1 MQVCM
6 SVCGGVHV
14 CVCVCVCGVCVCA
27 CGDQVVLPPC
37 GDPWELDSVMLSV
50 RHGTCGLT
58 TCSVPVPQRTK
69 QTVDK
74 TVRSSAR
81 KNVSL
86 FHAKLKTRIACWNV
100 RTLGRL
106 SEQSEKLLGLVST
119 MEEKKIELMALSET
133 KWTGQGVER
142 IKDKTFLYSG
152 TEKERKYGVAIVLSS
167 HARRSW

>member
-1 MQVCM
+1 M
-6 SVCGGVHV
+6 
-14 CVCVCVCGVCVCA
+14 CVCVCVCA

-37 GDPWELDSVMLSV
+37 GDPWELDSVMLRV
-50 RHGTCGLT
+50 RHGTRGLT

-133 KWTGQGVER
+133 RWTGQGVER